1 MQLSDVS
8 EVIMDCASRLWCLDR
23 DISPQELEVTKS
35 DSTGSIK
42 MYYVLVKAAD
52 LNDDTCLVPLFGI
65 SSRTLYP
72 YVPATTYLTPPGVT
86 L

>member
-52 LNDDTCLVPLFGI
+52 LNDDTCLVPLFGMQTCLI
-65 SSRTLYP
+65 LHLF
-72 YVPATTYLTPPGVT
+72 VVADCNGW
-86 L
+86 